1 MNEAASS
8 FASVWLTYLL
18 RSIVAYAIFWL
29 ICRFVRDPRLRFQ
42 LCGIFLGGMVT
53 VWFGSLVWP
62 GLPALSGSGTAAST
76 DVTGSHWPWTLHL
89 ALAPRL
95 AIVLSRA
102 WWAYVAI
109 LALLLLQF
117 CTRFWKLRILLG
129 ASQPPSEALSALF
142 ESVRSGTRASQC
154 ELRLVRDLRSPA
166 ATGWWYPKVL
176 LPHDFVPR
184 LETQQ
189 LVDVLRHEFMHVCRR
204 DYLWDRL
211 ATLGCYVLFFHPAAW
226 LVRRRLRWE
235 RELVCD
241 QGVVEGSDVRRF
253 EYATCLTTLA
263 SWWWL
268 PEEEHAGQ
276 IDFLTSPSLLTARVR
291 ALVSPRRGQYSAG
304 KRTALGILASTA
316 VAVAV
321 WVVPEVAVT
330 SGWSDPVAREAA
342 RIQEPPAQPQP
353 ILKTERRRVP
363 KRHKP
368 LVDTAIAPDKY
379 SRLTPVAAIP
389 SSYSRSIPATE
400 IPTTASVLPSPYDV
414 QSPRSSPHRST
425 QWGFIRK
432 VGTWTVRTAKFG
444 VTKIGSIGGSKR
456 QSQSSGELP
465 QPAPGNS
472 IDPL

>member
-18 RSIVAYAIFWL
+18 RSIAAYAILWL
-29 ICRFVRDPRLRFQ
+29 ICRLVRDPRLRFQ

-53 VWFGSLVWP
+53 AWFGSLVWP
-62 GLPALSGSGTAAST
+62 GLPAFSGSGSAANT
-76 DVTGSHWPWTLHL
+76 DVSGSHWLWTLHL

-109 LALLLLQF
+109 LVLLLLQF
-117 CTRFWKLRILLG
+117 YTRLWKLRILLG

-142 ESVRSGTRASQC
+142 ESVRFDTRASRC
-154 ELRLVRDLRSPA
+154 ELRLVPDLRSPA
-166 ATGWWYPKVL
+166 ATGWWHPKVL

-189 LVDVLRHEFMHVCRR
+189 LVDVLRHEFMHVRRR

-268 PEEEHAGQ
+268 PEEEHAGE
-276 IDFLTSPSLLTARVR
+276 IDFLSSPSLLTARVR

-304 KRTALGILASTA
+304 KRTALGILASAA

-342 RIQEPPAQPQP
+342 RIQEPPAQAQP
-353 ILKTERRRVP
+353 ILNTQRPGRPRRR
-363 KRHKP
+363 KP
-368 LVDTAIAPDKY
+368 PMTTIKAPDQY

-389 SSYSRSIPATE
+389 SSYSRFTSAAE
-400 IPTTASVLPSPYDV
+400 IPSSSPVLPTPYEV
-414 QSPRSSPHRST
+414 QSHRNSGHHPV
-425 QWGFIRK
+425 QWGLVRK
-432 VGTWTVRTAKFG
+432 VGSWTVRTVKFG
-444 VTKIGSIGGSKR
+444 VTRLGSIGGSKR
-456 QSQSSGELP
+456 QSQSSGELL
-465 QPAPGNS
+465 QPAPENS
-472 IDPL
+472 TDPL

>member
-1 MNEAASS
+1 
-8 FASVWLTYLL
+8 
-18 RSIVAYAIFWL
+18 
-29 ICRFVRDPRLRFQ
+29 
-42 LCGIFLGGMVT
+42 
-53 VWFGSLVWP
+53 
-62 GLPALSGSGTAAST
+62 
-76 DVTGSHWPWTLHL
+76 
-89 ALAPRL
+89 
-95 AIVLSRA
+95 
-102 WWAYVAI
+102 
-109 LALLLLQF
+109 
-117 CTRFWKLRILLG
+117 
-129 ASQPPSEALSALF
+129 
-142 ESVRSGTRASQC
+142 
-154 ELRLVRDLRSPA
+154 
-166 ATGWWYPKVL
+166 
-176 LPHDFVPR
+176 
-184 LETQQ
+184 
-189 LVDVLRHEFMHVCRR
+189 
-204 DYLWDRL
+204 
-211 ATLGCYVLFFHPAAW
+211 
-226 LVRRRLRWE
+226 
-235 RELVCD
+235 
-241 QGVVEGSDVRRF
+241 
-253 EYATCLTTLA
+253 
-263 SWWWL
+263 
-268 PEEEHAGQ
+268 
-276 IDFLTSPSLLTARVR
+276 LLTARVR

-400 IPTTASVLPSPYDV
+400 IPTTASVL